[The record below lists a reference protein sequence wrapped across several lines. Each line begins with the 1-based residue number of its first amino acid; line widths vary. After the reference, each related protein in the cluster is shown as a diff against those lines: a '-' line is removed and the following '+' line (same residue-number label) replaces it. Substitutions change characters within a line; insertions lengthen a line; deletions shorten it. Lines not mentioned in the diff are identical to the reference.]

1 MGLMAFQDLL
11 YGVGSPYSHFVSE
24 QSLKKILQ
32 RELRLFARRFVRPNG
47 AILAVSGSLSME
59 EFQKVVN
66 QELGGWERRAEPLPI
81 IPPSTHVPKPG
92 VYVLERDF
100 DQATILLGQPGP
112 PRLTADRY
120 DIAVF
125 NRYFSFSGFGSVLFG
140 EIRSRLGLAY
150 SIDGGFFPRAQA
162 GDFRVM
168 LATRVTEAERAT
180 REVLRL
186 IEQCRKERPASGRL
200 EEIKLAATNS
210 FIFNFVKPGQIANRA
225 ALLELFG
232 FPKDADQV
240 YVERISQVAP
250 EGVQSVAERRI
261 APEQMVVVIVGR
273 VKPELLTLPNVYR
286 LGFDTEPRVLG
297 KVSRLR
303 GDWDK

>member
-1 MGLMAFQDLL
+1 
-11 YGVGSPYSHFVSE
+11 
-24 QSLKKILQ
+24 
-32 RELRLFARRFVRPNG
+32 
-47 AILAVSGSLSME
+47 
-59 EFQKVVN
+59 
-66 QELGGWERRAEPLPI
+66 
-81 IPPSTHVPKPG
+81 
-92 VYVLERDF
+92 
-100 DQATILLGQPGP
+100 
-112 PRLTADRY
+112 
-120 DIAVF
+120 
-125 NRYFSFSGFGSVLFG
+125 
-140 EIRSRLGLAY
+140 
-150 SIDGGFFPRAQA
+150 
-162 GDFRVM
+162 M